1 MTPAAPVFG
10 DAQLSELAKKIGLS
24 DTVTDIVDRAVA
36 SKIED
41 EPDGRDT
48 VLARLRDAPGMESQW
63 PKWSEEFDWWKQT
76 PLPPSPGIEY
86 LLRGYSPQHVEFKQQ
101 PFFFGLYGGTPSY
114 DGHIIPKGMSF
125 GIDDKIYTDIYMFQG
140 SLDARDTLCGE
151 MVSCILRR
159 SADLKIVQMAD
170 EARARGNIM
179 VYIRTTAITHT
190 LVAPAIHSTRK
201 SESPLVKKYVISSL
215 IHLLRGL
222 ARVTYTTTLSLYR
235 IPYQSSAFIFLGYAR
250 PTRHASNTHTDAKSP
265 TSVRKRK

>member
-1 MTPAAPVFG
+1 MRGFIKTLLFAAAMLLSSARAMKDESGDGPPTQNAPTQTPPTGKKEDVVKAPAPVATPASPVFS

-151 MVSCILRR
+151 MVSVYPSAC
-159 SADLKIVQMAD
+159 ADLKIVQMAD

-201 SESPLVKKYVISSL
+201 SESPLVKK
-215 IHLLRGL
+215 
-222 ARVTYTTTLSLYR
+222 
-235 IPYQSSAFIFLGYAR
+235 
-250 PTRHASNTHTDAKSP
+250 
-265 TSVRKRK
+265 